1 MASAQRITVLGPAKA
16 SVGKVNDIFRH
27 VFYVKAGEYERLI
40 DVKDVLE
47 ERWKQET
54 DKNLMLQF
62 DFDPIDTF

>member
-1 MASAQRITVLGPAKA
+1 M
-16 SVGKVNDIFRH
+16 NDIFRH
-27 VFYVKAGEYERLI
+27 VCYVTAGEYERLI

-62 DFDPIDTF
+62 DFDPMNLL